1 MMTYKGYSGQ
11 VEFDDEAGILHGR
24 VIGIKD
30 VITFE
35 GKTVDDIRVAF
46 HDSVDD
52 YLDFCQELEQEPDK
66 PFSGK
71 LPFRTSPERHR
82 RIYLAA
88 KKAGESINS
97 WMDNVLSEAADEAL
111 RLFDASME
119 ERQDAVAM
127 TEERQV
133 KAG

>member
-11 VEFDDEAGILHGR
+11 VEFDDEADILHGR